1 MVQQEKQEMKNTS
14 ISSVNKKM
22 SDKTYRFVL
31 ISIHSVVLVLSVIS
45 LICGLYVYIDHQTYH
60 EAWHVSYGVHNSSVI
75 CIIISLILLII
86 SVLGIVG
93 TAKINYCLLM
103 GYNIVLGLVVVTE
116 IGLAISLFVLAKNG
130 LFKNVLEDK
139 LIHSLEHFNQDGYPG
154 VTKAWN
160 LIQTELNCCG
170 VSKASDWFQQSSLY
184 PKLPASCCAYLPA
197 FGPNKDECHIDNQV
211 YGPFEKGCLTALET
225 AVCDNAGLI
234 GGVVAVVAIIQIA
247 VIICTSFIMKKSEK
261 PKSCPPFY

>member
-86 SVLGIVG
+86 SVLGEQFPFANLTMKLIFILSFSGIVG

-154 VTKAWN
+154 VTKGMYLTIYVN
-160 LIQTELNCCG
+160 YP
-170 VSKASDWFQQSSLY
+170 SKY
-184 PKLPASCCAYLPA
+184 
-197 FGPNKDECHIDNQV
+197 
-211 YGPFEKGCLTALET
+211 
-225 AVCDNAGLI
+225 
-234 GGVVAVVAIIQIA
+234 
-247 VIICTSFIMKKSEK
+247 
-261 PKSCPPFY
+261 